1 MINILDKCQLGVAS
15 LSMQPNDRLLW
26 CFVRLPAVEN
36 KTFAHEK
43 KKMQFMTIS
52 DVQRVNL
59 SHSNHL
65 LRVNE

>member
-43 KKMQFMTIS
+43 KNAIYDYIRCSAREFITLKPFTPS
-52 DVQRVNL
+52 K
-59 SHSNHL
+59 
-65 LRVNE
+65 